1 VEKNMIPHRINAKLF
16 VTDET
21 AVSLTAII
29 PVFHRWIQTQAVP
42 GLLIDVADY
51 KHVQDGP
58 GILIIGHEGDYAL
71 DQENGRSGLLYS
83 RKREWATDDF
93 KDRLRLVIGLA
104 VQATQILANEASLSL
119 AFRTDELGLIFPD
132 RLNAP
137 NTPETLAAL
146 QDDIT
151 AVLAEVY
158 GTGAIT
164 LAATS
169 DDVKR
174 PFAVQATIAN
184 APALANLNIAHLEPA
199 A

>member
-1 VEKNMIPHRINAKLF
+1 MIPHRINAKLF

-21 AVSLTAII
+21 AVSLTDII
-29 PVFHRWIQTQAVP
+29 PVFHRWIQTQAVE

-51 KHVQDGP
+51 KHVEDGP

-71 DQENGRSGLLYS
+71 DQENGRSGLLYT
-83 RKREWATDDF
+83 RKREWPTPDF

-104 VQATQILANEASLSL
+104 VQATQILANEESLSL
-119 AFRTDELGLIFPD
+119 EFRTDELGLIFPD

-151 AVLAEVY
+151 AVLAEIY
-158 GTGAIT
+158 GSDGIT
-164 LAATS
+164 LTATS
-169 DDVKR
+169 NDVKR
-174 PFAVQATIAN
+174 PFAVQGTIPN
-184 APALANLNIAHLEPA
+184 APALADLSVNQVELA

>member
-1 VEKNMIPHRINAKLF
+1 MIPHRMNAKLF

-21 AVSLTAII
+21 AVSLPAIV

-58 GILIIGHEGDYAL
+58 GILIVGHEGDYAL
-71 DQENGRSGLLYS
+71 DQENGRSGLLYT
-83 RKREWATDDF
+83 RKREWPTADF

-104 VQATQILANEASLSL
+104 VQAAQLLAADESLSL
-119 AFRTDELGLIFPD
+119 DFRTDEIQLAFPD

-137 NTPETLAAL
+137 NTPATLAVL
-146 QDDIT
+146 QDDII

-158 GTGAIT
+158 GTDGIT
-164 LAATS
+164 LTATT

-174 PFAVQATIAN
+174 PFSIQATIAN
-184 APALANLNIAHLEPA
+184 APTLTELVITQLEPA

>member
-1 VEKNMIPHRINAKLF
+1 MIPHRINAKLF

-21 AVSLTAII
+21 AVSLPTLV

-58 GILIIGHEGDYAL
+58 GILIIGHEGDYSL
-71 DQENGRSGLLYS
+71 DQANGRSGLLYT
-83 RKREWATDDF
+83 RKREWPTPDF
-93 KDRLRLVIGLA
+93 KQRLQLVISLA
-104 VQATQILANEASLSL
+104 VQAAQILAVDESLDL
-119 AFRTDELGLIFPD
+119 NFRTDEIELIFPD
-132 RLNAP
+132 RLNVP

-151 AVLAEVY
+151 TVLADIY
-158 GTGAIT
+158 GTNEIT
-164 LAATS
+164 LTLTTN
-169 DDVKR
+169 DVKR
-174 PFAVQATIAN
+174 PFTFQATIAN
-184 APALANLNIAHLEPA
+184 APTLAELAASQLEPA

>member
-1 VEKNMIPHRINAKLF
+1 MIPHRINAKLF

-21 AVSLTAII
+21 AVSLTNII
-29 PVFHRWIQTQAVP
+29 PVFHRWIQTQAVE

-51 KHVQDGP
+51 KHVEDGP

-71 DQENGRSGLLYS
+71 DQENGRSGLLYT
-83 RKREWATDDF
+83 RKREWPTPEF
-93 KDRLRLVIGLA
+93 KDRLRLVISLA
-104 VQATQILANEASLSL
+104 VQATQILANEESLGL
-119 AFRTDELGLIFPD
+119 EFRTDELGLIFPD

-151 AVLAEVY
+151 AVLAEIY
-158 GTGAIT
+158 GSDGIT
-164 LAATS
+164 LTATS
-169 DDVKR
+169 NDVKR
-174 PFAVQATIAN
+174 PFAVQGTIPN
-184 APALANLNIAHLEPA
+184 APALADLSVNQVELA

>member
-1 VEKNMIPHRINAKLF
+1 MIPHRINAKLF

-21 AVSLTAII
+21 AVSLTAIV

-58 GILIIGHEGDYAL
+58 GVLIIGHDGDYAL
-71 DQENGRSGLLYS
+71 DQENGRSGLLYT
-83 RKREWATDDF
+83 RKREWPTPDF

-104 VQATQILANEASLSL
+104 VQATQLLANEESLDL
-119 AFRTDELGLIFPD
+119 DFRTDEIGLAFPD

-146 QDDIT
+146 QDDII
-151 AVLAEVY
+151 AVLSEVY
-158 GTGAIT
+158 GSDEIT
-164 LAATS
+164 LATVS
-169 DDVKR
+169 DDEKR
-174 PFAVQATIAN
+174 PFSVQAAIAN
-184 APALANLNIAHLEPA
+184 APTLAELNIAQLEPA

>member
-1 VEKNMIPHRINAKLF
+1 MIPHRINAKLF

-21 AVSLTAII
+21 AVSLTDII
-29 PVFHRWIQTQAVP
+29 PVFHRWIQTQAVE

-51 KHVQDGP
+51 KHVEDGP

-71 DQENGRSGLLYS
+71 DQENGRSGLLYT
-83 RKREWATDDF
+83 RKREWPTPDF

-104 VQATQILANEASLSL
+104 VQATQILANEESLSL
-119 AFRTDELGLIFPD
+119 EFRTDELGLIFPD

-151 AVLAEVY
+151 AVLAEIY
-158 GTGAIT
+158 GSDVIT
-164 LAATS
+164 LTATS

-184 APALANLNIAHLEPA
+184 APILADLTVNQVELA